1 MSDEILNI
9 INEKQSQKVFVHK
22 VYIHINKNNHKPY
35 VGRTSSPSA
44 ERRWGKT
51 WKVIDGKRVWLLIS
65 NKESEM

>member
-22 VYIHINKNNHKPY
+22 VYIHI
-35 VGRTSSPSA
+35 
-44 ERRWGKT
+44 
-51 WKVIDGKRVWLLIS
+51 IS